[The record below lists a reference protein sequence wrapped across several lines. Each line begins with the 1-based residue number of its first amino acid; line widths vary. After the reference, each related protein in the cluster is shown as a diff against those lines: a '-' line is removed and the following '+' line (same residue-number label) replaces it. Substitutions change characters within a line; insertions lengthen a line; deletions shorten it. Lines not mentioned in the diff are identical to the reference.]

1 MIAPKI
7 VIERKREFANRR
19 LPYDILLDDKKI
31 GVVPPGRTVIF
42 DVPSGRHKLQLK
54 IDWTGTK
61 AIELDLHD
69 GDVKTFV
76 VSTFRY
82 SNVMFAVG
90 GVAAI
95 LGIVLRVIY
104 HSYWIALITAPFGL
118 LFLYYITFGR
128 LRYLRLE
135 EKQD

>member
-19 LPYDILLDDKKI
+19 LPYDIILDAKKI
-31 GVVPPGRTVIF
+31 GVVPPGRTVVF
-42 DVPSGRHKLQLK
+42 DVPSGKHSLQLK
-54 IDWTGTK
+54 IDWAGTK
-61 AIELDLHD
+61 PVELDLHD

-82 SNVMFAVG
+82 SNVVFAVA

-95 LGIVLRVIY
+95 MGIVLRVAF
-104 HSYWIALITAPFGL
+104 HSYWVALVTAPFGL
-118 LFLYYITFGR
+118 LLLYYITFGR

-135 EKQD
+135 EKNA